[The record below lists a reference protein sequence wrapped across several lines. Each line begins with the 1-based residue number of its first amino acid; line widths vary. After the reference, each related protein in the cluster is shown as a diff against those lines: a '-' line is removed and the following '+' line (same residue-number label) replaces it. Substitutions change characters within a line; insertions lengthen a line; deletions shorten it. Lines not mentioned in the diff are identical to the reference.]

1 MICNGA
7 LAVLDFNWR
16 EKECRHKIPQG
27 RVSILWNWKSFTFHH
42 HANKEILFSTRYEEA
57 EVRKK
62 LEEKDRQEKE
72 QLQRQ
77 KRQEAGIEDGGT
89 SAKSSLESVLDSKD
103 KTRKVFHIY
112 SER

>member
-1 MICNGA
+1 MEHWQCWISIG
-7 LAVLDFNWR
+7 
-16 EKECRHKIPQG
+16 G
-27 RVSILWNWKSFTFHH
+27 RKNAGIKYPKVGYQFYETGNPLLSTIMPIKKFF
-42 HANKEILFSTRYEEA
+42 FSTRYEEA